1 MMMMKSV
8 LLLVSL
14 KIIFN
19 VIFQFV
25 REPRRESQL
34 TKGAS
39 GNCKT
44 HRLNN
49 NISKTVKCKMC
60 SVGAVHKTGNKYTA
74 LNDKLKYP
82 RAYLQ

>member
-1 MMMMKSV
+1 M
-8 LLLVSL
+8 
-14 KIIFN
+14 
-19 VIFQFV
+19 
-25 REPRRESQL
+25 REPRRESEL
-34 TKGAS
+34 SKGAS

-49 NISKTVKCKMC
+49 NISKTVKYSMY
-60 SVGAVHKTGNKYTA
+60 SVGAVHKTGNKYTE